1 MRPLGFRLFKRQHLS
16 AMSVG
21 GHHGHLRGRET
32 GAKELVVAHAHLT
45 KMVWGPRAEML
56 NRVPVNNR
64 AVFIVAIS
72 HRTHVLTVC
81 TIYCPKRTVCSW
93 TARDMDPQSDTSEYT
108 RGGKTN

>member
-1 MRPLGFRLFKRQHLS
+1 MLPLGFRLFKRQHLS

-32 GAKELVVAHAHLT
+32 GAKELVVAHADLT

-64 AVFIVAIS
+64 AVFIVSCNKPPYA
-72 HRTHVLTVC
+72 RP
-81 TIYCPKRTVCSW
+81 YCMYYYFLS
-93 TARDMDPQSDTSEYT
+93 
-108 RGGKTN
+108 